1 MPVTDLTA
9 PRGNCDVTLNSAS
22 FKADAASDALVIKVD
37 LLMLLASRA
46 EAETV
51 EKMLPGLGEVFDR
64 AGEEDNWKGTL
75 SVKPAESL
83 TVALT
88 AKEAGQGQRQG
99 PVSAGGVIIQGAA
112 DLAEVKASMSK
123 RQRAVMVRF
132 IFRGH
137 GEEALARIAGVQRLG
152 GSVSMSFERRQGVL
166 PFSPSAKA
174 TPALRVGMIVA
185 AGSGSEQIV
194 GRLTEIDGEA
204 LSIQDNGTEE
214 TVHINDVISAFA
226 FAQDS
231 ETSAAL
237 TDYAERCE
245 RRSMPVSWR
254 ALVEVLVARNGA
266 SDAPALTS
274 GQTVT
279 ADDVEVAV
287 SKVEAENATS
297 MEQVEPEGEPT
308 GKVVQIESGK
318 RKPRARASA

>member
-1 MPVTDLTA
+1 MPVADLTA
-9 PRGNCDVTLNSAS
+9 LRGGCDVTLHSAS
-22 FKADAASDALVIKVD
+22 HKADAASDALVIKVD

-51 EKMLPGLGEVFDR
+51 EEMLPGLGEVFDR
-64 AGEEDNWKGTL
+64 AGEEDNWKGSL

-99 PVSAGGVIIQGAA
+99 PVAAGGVIIQGAA

-152 GSVSMSFERRQGVL
+152 GSVAMSFERRQGVL
-166 PFSPSAKA
+166 QFGSSTKA
-174 TPALRVGMIVA
+174 APALRVGMIVA
-185 AGSGSEQIV
+185 AGSGESQVV

-204 LSIQDNGTEE
+204 LSVQDNGTEV
-214 TVHINDVISAFA
+214 TVEARDVISAFA
-226 FAQDS
+226 FAQDAD
-231 ETSAAL
+231 TSAAL
-237 TDYAERCE
+237 SDYQERCA

-254 ALVEVLVARNGA
+254 ALVEVLAARGA
-266 SDAPALTS
+266 TESMVP
-274 GQTVT
+274 VT
-279 ADDVEVAV
+279 ADDVEAAVA
-287 SKVEAENATS
+287 KVEAENATDT
-297 MEQVEPEGEPT
+297 ERTEPEGEPV
-308 GKVVQIESGK
+308 GEVVEIEAGK